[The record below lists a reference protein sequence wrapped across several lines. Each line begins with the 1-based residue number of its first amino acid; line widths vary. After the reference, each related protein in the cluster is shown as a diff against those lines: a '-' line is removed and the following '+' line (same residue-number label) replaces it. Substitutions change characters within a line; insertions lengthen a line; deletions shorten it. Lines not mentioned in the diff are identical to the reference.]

1 MRSPPRERWLE
12 STMQTLFSITA
23 KMIRHCRPIR
33 LRPMC
38 HCKRASSPSTFP
50 ASTDRNFPHS
60 FICGRW
66 NRPRKPCL
74 AGSVMAMRPPRTIAL
89 RFLRTVAPLL
99 LAAFCS
105 NPCPAANAIYDALVG
120 PGVKVPPQQTLQ
132 LPKPAMDDGLAPVQQ
147 RKVIESLLAGRYDWD
162 TFTRKSVVSPFVL
175 KISEG
180 AAESGPIIRRV
191 DLYLVAFGSFDSLK
205 SEDYLTKQLNL
216 AAGNEQSDTSGKA
229 KLLTVEDMQK
239 RNIAADKKPGD
250 PRWMS
255 VTSTLLGKVRIS
267 LTTQNIRTV
276 SEDSILIASIA
287 DPRFVKDAEYP
298 NSWQSLTVDDTG
310 KRQTGPPEPYT
321 GLGSYAKATKLAEPA
336 GAIFMEYHVAFVE
349 PQGWFHGTNLL
360 RSKLPIVAQEMVRKF
375 RRNLSE

>member
-1 MRSPPRERWLE
+1 MATKPPSPPVLR
-12 STMQTLFSITA
+12 LF
-23 KMIRHCRPIR
+23 
-33 LRPMC
+33 
-38 HCKRASSPSTFP
+38 
-50 ASTDRNFPHS
+50 
-60 FICGRW
+60 
-66 NRPRKPCL
+66 
-74 AGSVMAMRPPRTIAL
+74 
-89 RFLRTVAPLL
+89 RTVLPLL
-99 LAAFCS
+99 LSALATNWCL
-105 NPCPAANAIYDALVG
+105 AANPIYDALIG
-120 PGVKVPPQQTLQ
+120 PGVKVSAEETLQ
-132 LPKPAMDDGLAPVQQ
+132 LPKPALDDGLAPAQQ
-147 RKVIESLLAGRYDWD
+147 RQVIEVLLAGRYDWD

-191 DLYLVAFGSFDSLK
+191 DLYLVAFGSFDSLR

-216 AAGNEQSDTSGKA
+216 AAGNDQSDTSGKA
-229 KLLTVEDMQK
+229 KLLTVDDMRK

-267 LTTQNIRTV
+267 LTTQNIRT
-276 SEDSILIASIA
+276 EGKDSILIASIA

-310 KRQTGPPEPYT
+310 KRQTGPPEPYA

-375 RRNLSE
+375 RRNLGE